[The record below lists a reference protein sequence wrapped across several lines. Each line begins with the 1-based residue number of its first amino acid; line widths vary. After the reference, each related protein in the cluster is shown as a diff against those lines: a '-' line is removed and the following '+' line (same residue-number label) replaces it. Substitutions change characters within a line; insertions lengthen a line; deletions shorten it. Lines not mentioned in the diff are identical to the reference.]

1 MFVQPFQSI
10 AKRKTMKITTTS
22 TLFTTTVAMFFTVS
36 LTANPVKAEEKPV
49 TNNIGSSEQL
59 LSTNANSL
67 SSGKTLNL
75 TQDSTAR
82 NRRGLSKS
90 QLDEVTK
97 NINLE
102 MHQNRDPRWKREKV
116 WFEEKWDSFSTDF

>member
-1 MFVQPFQSI
+1 
-10 AKRKTMKITTTS
+10 MKITTTS